1 MFSKKSLFVPTVLIF
16 ASFLGGRA
24 ANAQN
29 PPCYTVAS
37 LQGTWAIIGNYGSN
51 LAISLASESIDGNG
65 NLTRTAVINEPATT
79 GSTTGA
85 RTIVTS
91 LNTGT
96 YTVNCNGTGTITRIT
111 TTAANGT
118 FTGMDDFVI
127 TGAILKPGNLF
138 NPQGQFIATTIADA
152 QQAPSTIVPGGI
164 FLTRVHTRLPDPGP
178 TK

>member
-1 MFSKKSLFVPTVLIF
+1 MFSKKSLFVPAVLIF
-16 ASFLGGRA
+16 TSFLGGPA

-51 LAISLASESIDGNG
+51 LAMALASEYIDGNG
-65 NLTRTAVINEPATT
+65 NLTRTAVVNEPATT

-85 RTIVTS
+85 RTIVTV

-111 TTAANGT
+111 TTASGT
-118 FTGMDDFVI
+118 SKGVDDFVI
-127 TGAILKPGNLF
+127 TGTTVQAGNLF
-138 NPQGQFIATTIADA
+138 NPQAQFIATTIVDA
-152 QQAPSTIVPGGI
+152 AQAPSTVVPGGI

-178 TK
+178 TQ